1 MRNMLKHILKFMLL
15 FFPNKMRIRT
25 LRLAGYIVGSDV
37 YISGDIK
44 ISDIT
49 SRRGNVII
57 GDRVSIGPGVI
68 IVTDSSANNSKLTKI
83 YPLISGTVQIEE
95 DSWISAGVIILPNVK
110 IGRCSIIAAG
120 SIVIND
126 VPPFSLYGGIPAKL
140 IKKIDNSLIS

>member
-1 MRNMLKHILKFMLL
+1 
-15 FFPNKMRIRT
+15 MRIRT